1 MGRTTEFI
9 DFINREK
16 TLDADEQVHFY
27 NYMSITDRIKK
38 IRKENRRKINKESK
52 CQEEE

>member
-16 TLDADEQVHFY
+16 MPDSEEQESLY
-27 NYMSITDRIKK
+27 SYMSITDRIKE

-52 CQEEE
+52 CQEEG